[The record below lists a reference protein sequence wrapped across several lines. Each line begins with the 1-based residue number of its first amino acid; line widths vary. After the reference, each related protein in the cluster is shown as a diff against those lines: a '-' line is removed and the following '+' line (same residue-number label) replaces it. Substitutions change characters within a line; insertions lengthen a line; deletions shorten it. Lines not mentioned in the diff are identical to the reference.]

1 MFLLS
6 AQNNF
11 YVILRSYLESYVKS
25 EFRKLSLNFVF
36 LVGLQAFKILKF
48 ICKIYFEASLQ
59 IIFRKKIIP

>member
-11 YVILRSYLESYVKS
+11 YVILRSYLESYVKKDS
-25 EFRKLSLNFVF
+25 SLNFVF

>member
-11 YVILRSYLESYVKS
+11 YVILRSYLESYVKKNS
-25 EFRKLSLNFVF
+25 SLNFVF
-36 LVGLQAFKILKF
+36 LVGFQAFKILKF